1 MVLGHHVEVLF
12 RARFLGERRGREALG
27 VQEFISKAI
36 EEIQE
41 ARVLQ
46 GDHRLS
52 RGAAH
57 CPDEGKEFH
66 VCINIPGLNRAASRL
81 LIWSSRVG

>member
-1 MVLGHHVEVLF
+1 ME
-12 RARFLGERRGREALG
+12 ARFSACFPREGVRREAPG

-41 ARVLQ
+41 ARLLQ
-46 GDHRLS
+46 GYRRLS

-57 CPDEGKEFH
+57 YPSEGKEFRI
-66 VCINIPGLNRAASRL
+66 CIDILGLNRATSR
-81 LIWSSRVG
+81 